1 MIAAKPLVDDTYL
14 LEKFSGKGGW
24 TYARIPEVKAKK
36 NTPFGWKKVK
46 GTIDGYEIRQFHLMP
61 MGNGV
66 LMLPVK
72 ADIRKKIGK
81 NAGDKVRVILFA
93 DNDAIEIPG
102 ELQQCL
108 DDEPV
113 ASNFFN
119 RLSDSEKRYYIQ
131 WIYGAKREDTRISRL
146 ARTINRL
153 VMGLKMYDRAEG
165 DL

>member
-1 MIAAKPLVDDTYL
+1 
-14 LEKFSGKGGW
+14 
-24 TYARIPEVKAKK
+24 
-36 NTPFGWKKVK
+36 VK
-46 GTIDGYEIRQFHLMP
+46 GTIDGYEIKQFHLMP

-81 NAGDKVRVILFA
+81 KAGDKVHVVLFA
-93 DNDAIEIPG
+93 DNASIEVPA

-113 ASNFFN
+113 ALKFFN
-119 RLSDSEKRYYIQ
+119 KLSDSEKRYYIQ
-131 WIYGAKREDTRISRL
+131 WVYGAKREETRIARL

-153 VMGLKMYDRAEG
+153 MMGLKMYDKV
-165 DL
+165 

>member
-1 MIAAKPLVDDTYL
+1 
-14 LEKFSGKGGW
+14 
-24 TYARIPEVKAKK
+24 
-36 NTPFGWKKVK
+36 VK
-46 GTIDGYEIRQFHLMP
+46 GTIDGYEIKQFHLMP

-81 NAGDKVRVILFA
+81 KAGDKVHVVLFA
-93 DNDAIEIPG
+93 DNASIEVPA

-113 ASNFFN
+113 ALKFFN
-119 RLSDSEKRYYIQ
+119 KLSDSEKRYYIQ
-131 WIYGAKREDTRISRL
+131 WVYGAKREETRIARL

-153 VMGLKMYDRAEG
+153 MIRCRVFSYSHLYAQWYFP
-165 DL
+165 